1 RVDVAAALASVSPAP
16 GSAAGS
22 PSAPAPAASSAQAPT
37 TALGLRL
44 RSTLATGAS
53 GRTVN
58 VPVTCAQAQ
67 PTMCSVTV
75 ALRMR
80 RGGSQVNWI
89 NLGTRQLTL
98 LGGWSGTVA
107 VPLTREARNLLARH
121 PRVRATVI
129 ASSQTGSAKLASVRQ
144 ATTLVRR

>member
-1 RVDVAAALASVSPAP
+1 
-16 GSAAGS
+16 
-22 PSAPAPAASSAQAPT
+22 
-37 TALGLRL
+37 
-44 RSTLATGAS
+44 
-53 GRTVN
+53 
-58 VPVTCAQAQ
+58 
-67 PTMCSVTV
+67 MCSVTV

-80 RGGSQVNWI
+80 RGGNRVSWI

-129 ASSQTGSAKLASVRQ
+129 AGSQTDSATLASVRQ
-144 ATTLVRR
+144 TTTLVRR